1 MSKPITE
8 WTVADLQA
16 LFGTE
21 ESSNLEFKDGR
32 SLLNEADKKKEIAK
46 DVSAMANAAGGII
59 IYGLKEQDSIAVELA
74 GIETTPGKAEWF
86 EQIITN
92 NIEPK
97 VQGVV
102 IQRIDLPDNKLALV
116 VEVPQATTFAP
127 HQSKQHSQYFR
138 RYNNTIQSMMDHEV
152 RDIMRRSSRPELYLR
167 YFMRPMLFKSDLFD
181 VSVFFGNVSN
191 EPALY
196 SQVELIFERGI
207 EPMFPPDAGWE
218 DGALNILTDRFQG
231 EGMLSKRFFMVP
243 HHMPIMRERE
253 QKIYANRIRLQPNRE
268 YTMGYQISAP
278 GFMKAELFKVG
289 VGPDQTVIFEPDTV
303 TRKPS

>member
-1 MSKPITE
+1 MAKPVAE
-8 WTVADLQA
+8 WTIADLEA

-21 ESSNLEFKDGR
+21 ESSNIEFKDGR

-59 IYGLKEQDSIAVELA
+59 IYGIKEKDSVAAELA
-74 GIETTPGKAEWF
+74 GIEATPGKAEWF
-86 EQIITN
+86 EQVITN

-116 VEVPQATTFAP
+116 VEIPQATTFAP

-138 RYNNTIQSMMDHEV
+138 RYNNTIQTMMDHEV
-152 RDIMRRSSRPELYLR
+152 RDIMRRASRPELYLR
-167 YFMRPMLFKSDLFD
+167 YYIKALLFETDVYD
-181 VSVFFGNVSN
+181 VSIYFGNVSN

-196 SQVELIFERGI
+196 SQVELIFER
-207 EPMFPPDAGWE
+207 DAAPLRSPVADWE
-218 DGALNILTDRFQG
+218 DGALSIMTDLFRG
-231 EGMLSKRFFMVP
+231 EGMASKRFFMVP

-253 QKIYANRIRLQPNRE
+253 QKIYANRVKLLPNRE

-278 GFMKAELFKVG
+278 GFMKEELFKVG
-289 VGPDQTVIFEPDTV
+289 VGPDKTILFEPDSV